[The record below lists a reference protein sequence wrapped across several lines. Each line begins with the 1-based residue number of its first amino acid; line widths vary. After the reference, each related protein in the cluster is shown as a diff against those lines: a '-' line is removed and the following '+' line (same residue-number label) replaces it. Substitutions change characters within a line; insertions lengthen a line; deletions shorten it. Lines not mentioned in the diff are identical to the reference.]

1 MGLLAESLQEIRQH
15 QILLEE
21 DLHRDVMQLRL
32 SIEQACDQEISD
44 LKLNSVSSKEG
55 WNKEKLEMEEERVD
69 SEVWSIRDKWH
80 RVLTQRVEERME
92 LDRVQL
98 RKWSE
103 REQMVLIELDNA
115 MMELKDEEKKEEEK
129 KEEEKKEEEKKE
141 KEKEEKNRNQD
152 NQDRDKQDHFD
163 VNRNDTRK
171 TSNLRNEREL
181 YQTENDTV
189 SNLQAQHAA
198 VVKEVNKVIQV
209 LQDDKEDDKRKESKE
224 KKEKKE
230 QKKPEA

>member
-1 MGLLAESLQEIRQH
+1 MGSFTSYYQIYFFSFFNVQINLFFTGIDMGDEVEQDVEMLLYNNQETKDERERLLAESLQEIRQH

-98 RKWSE
+98 RKWSG

-115 MMELKDEEKKEEEK
+115 MMDLKDEEKKEEEK
-129 KEEEKKEEEKKE
+129 KKKKK
-141 KEKEEKNRNQD
+141 KKKNRNQD
-152 NQDRDKQDHFD
+152 NQDR
-163 VNRNDTRK
+163 
-171 TSNLRNEREL
+171 
-181 YQTENDTV
+181 
-189 SNLQAQHAA
+189 
-198 VVKEVNKVIQV
+198 
-209 LQDDKEDDKRKESKE
+209 
-224 KKEKKE
+224 
-230 QKKPEA
+230 

>member
-1 MGLLAESLQEIRQH
+1 FLFFTGIDMGDEVEQDVEMLLYNNQETKDERERLLAESLQEIRQH

-21 DLHRDVMQLRL
+21 DLHRDVMQLRV

-129 KEEEKKEEEKKE
+129 KEKEEK
-141 KEKEEKNRNQD
+141 EKNRNQD

-198 VVKEVNKVIQV
+198 VVKEVNK
-209 LQDDKEDDKRKESKE
+209 
-224 KKEKKE
+224 
-230 QKKPEA
+230 

>member
-1 MGLLAESLQEIRQH
+1 MGIDMGDEVEQDVEMLLYNNQDTKNERERLLAESLQEIRQH

-129 KEEEKKEEEKKE
+129 KEEEKKE

-152 NQDRDKQDHFD
+152 NQDR
-163 VNRNDTRK
+163 
-171 TSNLRNEREL
+171 
-181 YQTENDTV
+181 
-189 SNLQAQHAA
+189 
-198 VVKEVNKVIQV
+198 
-209 LQDDKEDDKRKESKE
+209 
-224 KKEKKE
+224 
-230 QKKPEA
+230 

>member
-1 MGLLAESLQEIRQH
+1 
-15 QILLEE
+15 
-21 DLHRDVMQLRL
+21 
-32 SIEQACDQEISD
+32 
-44 LKLNSVSSKEG
+44 
-55 WNKEKLEMEEERVD
+55 
-69 SEVWSIRDKWH
+69 
-80 RVLTQRVEERME
+80 TQRVEERME

-115 MMELKDEEKKEEEK
+115 MMELKD
-129 KEEEKKEEEKKE
+129 EEKKEEEKKE

-209 LQDDKEDDKRKESKE
+209 LQDDKEDDKRKEE

-230 QKKPEA
+230 QKEQKPEALLDDKIEIETISSSATTPPLVENNNVMERAPTPTAAPLSFSTLDLRRPKTKRIASTHSTKTDTNNEDSQKNTKAKTKEKEKNISTN

>member
-21 DLHRDVMQLRL
+21 DLHRDVMQLRF

-115 MMELKDEEKKEEEK
+115 MMELKDEEKKEEK
-129 KEEEKKEEEKKE
+129 KKEEEKKE
-141 KEKEEKNRNQD
+141 KEEKEKNRNQD
-152 NQDRDKQDHFD
+152 NQEDKQDPFD
-163 VNRNDTRK
+163 VNRNETRK
-171 TSNLRNEREL
+171 TSNLRNEREI

-198 VVKEVNKVIQV
+198 VVKE
-209 LQDDKEDDKRKESKE
+209 
-224 KKEKKE
+224 EKKE
-230 QKKPEA
+230 QKEQKPEALLDDKIEIKTILSSTTTPPL

>member
-80 RVLTQRVEERME
+80 GVLTQRVEERME

-115 MMELKDEEKKEEEK
+115 MMDL

-163 VNRNDTRK
+163 VNRNETRK

-181 YQTENDTV
+181 YQTENNTV

-209 LQDDKEDDKRKESKE
+209 LQDDKEDDKRKEE

-230 QKKPEA
+230 QKEKKDKKDKKPEAL